1 VQAQDFRKLLSQMP
15 RNAST
20 RVPFRSVTAISLS
33 GFSGSELLFNNTFQ
47 WHYVIVE
54 KYATEDAECKIYG
67 VFVQIPWFEY
77 RTAPC
82 VRDYGFLLL
91 SEHTPTT
98 ILKY

>member
-1 VQAQDFRKLLSQMP
+1 MPSDYETTNLLGVQAQDFRKLLSQMP

-47 WHYVIVE
+47 WHCDIVE
-54 KYATEDAECKIYG
+54 KHTIEDVECKTYR

-77 RTAPC
+77 
-82 VRDYGFLLL
+82 
-91 SEHTPTT
+91 
-98 ILKY
+98 

>member
-47 WHYVIVE
+47 WHCVIVE
-54 KYATEDAECKIYG
+54 KHVIEDVECKTYG
-67 VFVQIPWFEY
+67 VFFQIPWFEY
-77 RTAPC
+77 
-82 VRDYGFLLL
+82 
-91 SEHTPTT
+91 
-98 ILKY
+98 